1 MSAPA
6 DKERLPDIY
15 FVDVFASGP
24 LCGNGLAVFVTTD
37 GWPATAMQRLTQE
50 TRQFESIF
58 LAEVSATGA
67 RARIFTVEEELPFA
81 GHPVLGAAAVLH
93 RAQAPDVD
101 EASWRLRLP
110 AGEVS
115 VTTRKTGG
123 HYRAEMNQG
132 PAVFGRTLA
141 DGELAPILARLGLQP
156 SDVAD
161 GLAAQVVS
169 TGLPYLI
176 VPLRPEALAGAA
188 IAASDLETLLGAL
201 GAKFVLVLDAA
212 GRELRTWDNLG
223 RVEDVATGSA
233 AGPVAAY
240 LMRCGL
246 ADPAQPLTIAQGRF
260 AGRPSRI
267 DVRRDADGALRVS
280 GEVWPVAHASLD
292 AQVVAAWCRG

>member
-1 MSAPA
+1 MGSPA
-6 DKERLPDIY
+6 DTDRLPDLY

-24 LCGNGLAVFVTTD
+24 LCGNGLAVFVPTD
-37 GWPATAMQRLTQE
+37 GWPAAAMQRLTQE
-50 TRQFESIF
+50 MKQFESIF
-58 LAEVSATGA
+58 LSELSSEGA
-67 RARIFTVEEELPFA
+67 CARVFTVEEELPFA

-93 RAQAPDVD
+93 RTQAADAD

-110 AGEVS
+110 AGEVK
-115 VTTRKTGG
+115 VTTRNMGS

-132 PAVFGRTLA
+132 AAVFGRTLS
-141 DGELAPILARLGLQP
+141 DGELAPILARLGLVP
-156 SDVAD
+156 GDRVET
-161 GLAAQVVS
+161 LPAQVVS

-176 VPLRPEALAGAA
+176 VALRPEALAQAA
-188 IAASDLETLLGAL
+188 IAARDLEDLLSAV

-240 LMRCGL
+240 LVRQGL
-246 ADPAQPLTIAQGRF
+246 ADPTQPLSIAQGRF

-267 DVRRDADGALRVS
+267 DVRVDADGGIAVS
-280 GEVWPVAHASLD
+280 GEVWAVAHGHLDASLL
-292 AQVVAAWCRG
+292 AALRSS